1 MDTLDERVSY
11 LEGRVEE
18 HSRSVGDVRELILAI
33 DQRVTAVDQ
42 RVTALDEKMDRR
54 FDAVDRRFDA
64 LEQRFDRR
72 FEAIE
77 ARFSTVITIQ
87 MTTLL
92 TIAAGL
98 IGIIGTMLHR

>member
-18 HSRSVGDVRELILAI
+18 HSRSVGELRELILAV

-42 RVTALDEKMDRR
+42 RVTALDQKM
-54 FDAVDRRFDA
+54 DRRFDA
-64 LEQRFDRR
+64 LEQRVDRR